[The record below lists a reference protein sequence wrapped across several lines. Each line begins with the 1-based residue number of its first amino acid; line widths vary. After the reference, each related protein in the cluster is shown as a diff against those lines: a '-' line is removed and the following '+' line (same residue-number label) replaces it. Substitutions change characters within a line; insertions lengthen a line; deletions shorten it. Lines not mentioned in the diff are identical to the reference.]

1 MPKPNRGH
9 GRVVEKPKDF
19 KSAIKRLIKE
29 LKNQKKLLIISC
41 ILAMLGSVLSIIAP
55 NRLSKLTDEITK
67 GLMVNQKN
75 MTALTQKTTANL
87 DKDNLKE
94 ILSKT
99 LMPNIDENTLNE
111 IFSSNTITNEDKQK
125 VKDIL
130 KNENK
135 ENVIYKLK
143 ELPDEILEKLFTNTT
158 YNDIE
163 ITKEDKINL
172 LKAITPDITK
182 INLPRS
188 YQNII
193 FKEIKIKKTPIT
205 SNEQYKY
212 LKIISTLKK
221 DTKPE
226 EIYKKIDKMPKNIQ
240 KLIKPTMNIE
250 KIKQISIL
258 MLMLYLTSTI
268 FNFTQQ
274 TLMATLTNKFATN
287 LRGRISK
294 KIN

>member
-158 YNDIE
+158 YDDIE

-182 INLPRS
+182 INLPKS

-226 EIYKKIDKMPKNIQ
+226 EIYKN
-240 KLIKPTMNIE
+240 
-250 KIKQISIL
+250 
-258 MLMLYLTSTI
+258 
-268 FNFTQQ
+268 
-274 TLMATLTNKFATN
+274 
-287 LRGRISK
+287 
-294 KIN
+294 